1 MAVLIKRLKLA
12 SLIVCFL
19 LGSDAFA
26 QTKTNSQRLA
36 GDNFD
41 LYGALELFRKADTP
55 ENFEKAINANGN
67 DVNKLDLDGDGNV
80 DYVSVIDEKNSD
92 VHTLVL
98 QVTLSTSEIQN
109 IAVIEMGK
117 TGNDKMHVQM
127 VGDETLYGKSDTI
140 TWEGETEIVTSETTV
155 TRVGRWESDDDVYSA
170 SDKSGST
177 SIDLQVIEPVVT
189 KIGYGIGYF
198 MVDII
203 GPVIKDALHS
213 ALKTMIREAIPI
225 LKTD

>member
-1 MAVLIKRLKLA
+1 MAVLIERLKLA
-12 SLIVCFL
+12 SVIVCFL
-19 LGSDAFA
+19 LGSGAFA

-41 LYGALELFRKADTP
+41 LHGALELFRKADTP
-55 ENFEKAINANGN
+55 ENFEKAINAKGN
-67 DVNKLDLDGDGNV
+67 DVNKLDLDGDGNA
-80 DYVSVIDEKNSD
+80 DYVSVIDKKNSD

-109 IAVIEMGK
+109 IAAIEVEK

-140 TWEGETEIVTSETTV
+140 TWESETEIVTSEATV

-177 SIDLQVIEPVVT
+177 SLDLQVIEPVVT

-203 GPVIKDALHS
+203 GPVIKDALH
-213 ALKTMIREAIPI
+213 
-225 LKTD
+225 